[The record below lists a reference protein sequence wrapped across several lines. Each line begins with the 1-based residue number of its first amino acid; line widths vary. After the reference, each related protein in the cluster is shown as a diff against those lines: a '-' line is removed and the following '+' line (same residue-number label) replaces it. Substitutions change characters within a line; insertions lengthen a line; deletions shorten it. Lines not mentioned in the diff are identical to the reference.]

1 MDGSSISIQ
10 EGATEMT
17 ASKPALLVLPFQARV
32 PGTFEFLSI
41 DVVLRMVN
49 NRQRPMIHIER
60 SYPGARHAIGWTIF
74 RRTVRSYLYENEP
87 LFRFERG
94 ARRYIRKAYAIHYS
108 LLGDDGMTYSHLH
121 L

>member
-1 MDGSSISIQ
+1 MFP
-10 EGATEMT
+10 
-17 ASKPALLVLPFQARV
+17 SKPDLVILPFKAVLIGLDISLTLEQTLSLLRSGVRV
-32 PGTFEFLSI
+32 
-41 DVVLRMVN
+41 
-49 NRQRPMIHIER
+49 QIER
-60 SYPGARHAIGWTIF
+60 SQPGAPDAIGWTIF
-74 RRTVRSYLYENEP
+74 RRTSKKYLYENEP

>member
-1 MDGSSISIQ
+1 MMP
-10 EGATEMT
+10 A
-17 ASKPALLVLPFQARV
+17 KPDLVILPFKAV
-32 PGTFEFLSI
+32 LIGAGTSLTLEQTLRLLRSPQREF
-41 DVVLRMVN
+41 VR
-49 NRQRPMIHIER
+49 IER
-60 SYPGARHAIGWTIF
+60 SHPGATDAIGWTIF
-74 RRTVRSYLYENEP
+74 HRTSSKYLYENEP

>member
-1 MDGSSISIQ
+1 MFP
-10 EGATEMT
+10 
-17 ASKPALLVLPFQARV
+17 SKPDLVILPFKAVLIGLDISLTLEQTLSLLRSGVRV
-32 PGTFEFLSI
+32 
-41 DVVLRMVN
+41 
-49 NRQRPMIHIER
+49 QIER
-60 SYPGARHAIGWTIF
+60 SQPGAPDAIGWTIF
-74 RRTVRSYLYENEP
+74 RRTPRKYLYENEP

>member
-1 MDGSSISIQ
+1 MLPD
-10 EGATEMT
+10 
-17 ASKPALLVLPFQARV
+17 KPDLIVLPFKAALKNSDV
-32 PGTFEFLSI
+32 PLTLEQTLSL
-41 DVVLRMVN
+41 LRKGVQI
-49 NRQRPMIHIER
+49 RIER
-60 SYPGARHAIGWTIF
+60 SHPGSPDAIGWTIF
-74 RRTVRSYLYENEP
+74 RRTSRKYLYENEP

>member
-1 MDGSSISIQ
+1 MFP
-10 EGATEMT
+10 
-17 ASKPALLVLPFQARV
+17 SKPDLVILPFKAALIGSDISLTLEQ
-32 PGTFEFLSI
+32 TLSL
-41 DVVLRMVN
+41 LRSGVHV
-49 NRQRPMIHIER
+49 QIER
-60 SYPGARHAIGWTIF
+60 RQPGAPDAIGWTIF
-74 RRTVRSYLYENEP
+74 RRTPRKYLYENEP